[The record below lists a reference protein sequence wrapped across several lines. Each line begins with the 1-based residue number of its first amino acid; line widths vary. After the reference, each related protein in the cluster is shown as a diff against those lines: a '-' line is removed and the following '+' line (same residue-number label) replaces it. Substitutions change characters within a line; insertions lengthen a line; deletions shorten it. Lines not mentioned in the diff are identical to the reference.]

1 MNRWRQRTLFEWR
14 ELEVMPNKAH
24 EFRIRCRFAVLTIV
38 TSCVLELDENICSG
52 ASKVVRR
59 NTYVGLARVIHD
71 FDDRVRELA
80 NADFIM
86 LVN

>member
-1 MNRWRQRTLFEWR
+1 MA
-14 ELEVMPNKAH
+14 NKVH

-38 TSCVLELDENICSG
+38 TSCVLELDEEDICSG

-71 FDDRVRELA
+71 FDNRVRELA
-80 NADFIM
+80 NADFII